1 MEDRDSGTNGDSHA
15 DGNGKNPLEQKIAQG
30 GFNKGRSVE
39 IAAGLVNTNRTYIST
54 AKKLSRQAPE
64 VFEAV
69 KEGKVNLAQAKKIAE
84 LPEGLRENVIEKIKD
99 NGNNGGKNNIGK
111 VIAEV
116 RRSAVKEQPDSD
128 LLISA
133 SNNLITVTDRISII
147 RGDFRE
153 EMEKIPDES
162 ISLIFT
168 DPPYDAEHIQLYEE
182 LASIAARKLKQGGSL
197 IAYAGHYALPEILT
211 SMSKHLRYW
220 WMIALA
226 HNHGARRL
234 HGKYIFVHWKPL
246 VWFVKGGRYNT
257 EMVDD
262 LIRGDKPAKEHHE
275 WAQGLQ
281 EASYYIQNLTEPGEL
296 VVDPFAGSGTTL
308 IAAADL
314 GRRAIGFEIDSDR
327 ISAAIQR
334 IKETETIDK

>member
-1 MEDRDSGTNGDSHA
+1 
-15 DGNGKNPLEQKIAQG
+15 
-30 GFNKGRSVE
+30 
-39 IAAGLVNTNRTYIST
+39 
-54 AKKLSRQAPE
+54 
-64 VFEAV
+64 
-69 KEGKVNLAQAKKIAE
+69 
-84 LPEGLRENVIEKIKD
+84 
-99 NGNNGGKNNIGK
+99 
-111 VIAEV
+111 
-116 RRSAVKEQPDSD
+116 
-128 LLISA
+128 
-133 SNNLITVTDRISII
+133 
-147 RGDFRE
+147 
-153 EMEKIPDES
+153 
-162 ISLIFT
+162 
-168 DPPYDAEHIQLYEE
+168 
-182 LASIAARKLKQGGSL
+182 
-197 IAYAGHYALPEILT
+197 
-211 SMSKHLRYW
+211 
-220 WMIALA
+220 MIALA

-314 GRRAIGFEIDSDR
+314 GREAIGFEIDSDR

-334 IKETETIDK
+334 IKWGKSIDR